1 MRYYKNN
8 IENLSEVAKEKDI
21 FIIKLNL
28 VDTLSICGLMLCLL
42 SCGLALSG
50 NYAYAI
56 VLLFVAMLID
66 MLDGI
71 LARKFSLLRP
81 FGKYLDSTID
91 TFDYLAVPPL
101 ILYLL
106 GYNHWHHVLV
116 LMLFVTCGVI
126 RLAVFNQIGNI
137 KDASGRAC
145 YLGMPVFW
153 IVFILGSFY
162 IGNGYIELSLLNPL
176 LSVVLIIYSLL
187 MVSRRPCYKFNG
199 WKLVSTLIAAYIAVI
214 MWHEAG

>member
-8 IENLSEVAKEKDI
+8 IDDSSEIAKPKNT
-21 FIIKLNL
+21 FIIELNL
-28 VDTLSICGLMLCLL
+28 VDALSLCGLALCLL
-42 SCGLALSG
+42 SAGVALSG

-56 VLLFVAMLID
+56 ILIFLAMLID

-101 ILYLL
+101 ILYLM
-106 GYNHWHHVLV
+106 GYNQWHQVLV
-116 LMLFVTCGVI
+116 LMIFVICGVV

-137 KDASGRAC
+137 KDASGRPS

-153 IVFILGSFY
+153 MVFILGSFY
-162 IGNGYIELSLLNPL
+162 IGNWYIESSLLYPL
-176 LSVVLIIYSLL
+176 LSLILIVYSVLMI
-187 MVSRRPCYKFNG
+187 SRRPCYKFNG
-199 WKLVSTLIAAYIAVI
+199 WKLISALITAYIAVI
-214 MWHEAG
+214 TWHEVL